1 MFKIV
6 FLTKRK
12 AGVSESQYFR
22 HYADIHF
29 PLAVALPGLLA
40 YYQQPLVHG
49 GWNGTDSFP
58 TYDALSEYTF
68 ETKGAAEQA
77 FASPQGA
84 ALNED
89 TGHFIDWDTVLS
101 IPVTVQQSYSA
112 RRHYLA
118 GESIG
123 QTTSSL
129 TRDAEEQSAKLSAY
143 QPPPALT
150 VAQPAGSMLPNGDQ
164 TCGPHGP

>member
-1 MFKIV
+1 MKGRNSVFKIV

-12 AGVSESQYFR
+12 AGVSESKYFR

-40 YYQQPLVHG
+40 YDQQPIVHG

-58 TYDALSEYTF
+58 GYDALSEYTF
-68 ETKGAAEQA
+68 ETKEAAEQA
-77 FASPQGA
+77 FASPQGM

-101 IPVTVQQSYSA
+101 IPVTVHQSYSA
-112 RRHYLA
+112 SRHRLPGVPVGA
-118 GESIG
+118 
-123 QTTSSL
+123 QPPL
-129 TRDAEEQSAKLSAY
+129 TKTKITRHSLSAD
-143 QPPPALT
+143 QPTMPASRLT
-150 VAQPAGSMLPNGDQ
+150 
-164 TCGPHGP
+164 